1 MLICG
6 LAGESNN
13 HHAVAGWPAM
23 QSVAASY
30 PYPKNPA
37 ENLPKDVVDW
47 INDWMKYLYF
57 TTLNYM
63 PKI

>member
-1 MLICG
+1 MLNDISFFQINMLICG

-37 ENLPKDVVDW
+37 ENLPKDVVD
-47 INDWMKYLYF
+47 
-57 TTLNYM
+57 
-63 PKI
+63 